1 MVRAVVII
9 GGTVLLAWLAMSL
22 IMALGQNRLVFL
34 PHIPGRELVATPEA
48 RGLPYEEVW
57 LETADELR
65 LHAWWLPH
73 DEPRGALLFLHGNAG
88 NISHRLDSL
97 EIFHQL
103 GLSVLILDYRGYGR
117 SEGRPDEA
125 GVYQDAE
132 AALSWLEQAQGLA
145 PEEVILFGRSLGA
158 AVAARTASVH
168 PVRGLILESAF
179 TSAPDLGA
187 ELYPFLP
194 VRLLARL
201 ELDAR
206 AAVRQVEAPT
216 LVVHSRQDDIVP
228 FHHGE
233 ALYRAA
239 AQPVGLLEL
248 RGDHNTGFLV
258 SREVYVAGL
267 DDFLS
272 QLP

>member
-1 MVRAVVII
+1 MLRAVLII
-9 GGTVLLAWLAMSL
+9 GGTVLLAWLALTL

-34 PHIPGRELVATPEA
+34 PHIPGRELDATPEA
-48 RGLPYEEVW
+48 RDLVYEDVE
-57 LETADELR
+57 LETRDGVR
-65 LHAWWLPH
+65 LHGWWLPH
-73 DEPRGALLFLHGNAG
+73 AEPRGSLLFLHGNAG

-103 GLSVLILDYRGYGR
+103 GVSVLIIDYRGYGR
-117 SEGRPDEA
+117 SEGSPSEP
-125 GVYQDAE
+125 GVYKDAE
-132 AALSWLEQAQGLA
+132 AALAWLQAEQGVSA
-145 PEEVILFGRSLGA
+145 EELILFGRSLGA
-158 AVAARTASVH
+158 AVAARTAAEH
-168 PVRGLILESAF
+168 GARGLIVESAF

-201 ELDAR
+201 ELDTR
-206 AAVRQVEAPT
+206 AAVGQVDAPT

-233 ALYRAA
+233 ALYQAA
-239 AQPVGLLEL
+239 AEPAGLLEL

-258 SREVYVAGL
+258 SRDDYMAGL
-267 DDFLS
+267 DDFLDR
-272 QLP
+272 LP